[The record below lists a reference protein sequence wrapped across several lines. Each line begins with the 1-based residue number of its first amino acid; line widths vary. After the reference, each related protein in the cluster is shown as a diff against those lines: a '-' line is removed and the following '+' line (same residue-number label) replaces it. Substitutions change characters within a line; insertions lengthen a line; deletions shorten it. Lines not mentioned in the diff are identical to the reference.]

1 LSDIISSALPS
12 QSLLGKD
19 GKMNEYF
26 SKVLQNGATENG
38 SSESVESSSISSNT
52 NDSHNRA
59 PGSQLHNKGMN
70 KSLGHSMNN
79 GSAITSLQNAIIN
92 NSNNSN
98 LISNAFQDFSP
109 DVSKQILAID
119 SDSMLS
125 PMEKEQ
131 RKRLCLYG
139 ICKLTH
145 NSKILLITNAFL
157 NLNLKHNL
165 IWIIQCLLEYH
176 LEF

>member
-1 LSDIISSALPS
+1 
-12 QSLLGKD
+12 
-19 GKMNEYF
+19 MNELQYF

-70 KSLGHSMNN
+70 KNLGHGNSMNN
-79 GSAITSLQNAIIN
+79 GSTMSSLQNAIIN

-109 DVSKQILAID
+109 DVSKQV
-119 SDSMLS
+119 
-125 PMEKEQ
+125 
-131 RKRLCLYG
+131 R
-139 ICKLTH
+139 
-145 NSKILLITNAFL
+145 
-157 NLNLKHNL
+157 
-165 IWIIQCLLEYH
+165 
-176 LEF
+176 